1 MARVNLIKSSFSAG
15 EISPLLYGR
24 TELEVYNKAVETL
37 DNMIVL
43 PQGIIT
49 KRPGTVFVKEVKDST
64 ARTILIPFQFSTTQ
78 AYIIEAG
85 NLYFRFYRNN
95 AVITEA
101 TVAITGITKANPG
114 VVTAVA
120 HGFSN
125 GNEVYITGVVGM
137 TQVNGRF
144 FTVANVA
151 ADTFE
156 LSGVDTTTYTT
167 YVSGGTVARVY
178 TIVSPYTSA
187 QLDGLQWTQSA
198 DKLYITHNAVAPQ
211 ILTRTAHTSWTIG
224 AAAFT
229 EPPWLPENSTVVTL
243 TPAATTGAGVNV
255 TASAAT
261 FAATDVGRSIW
272 IIQGAARGYA
282 TITAY
287 TSTTV
292 VVVTIVDDFGATTA
306 SARWAMSAFSS
317 TLGYPSCVAF
327 YQDRLIFA
335 NTTTSP
341 QRIWFS
347 EQSAYLSFGGSD
359 TLTEATDGFTRELN
373 SDQVNAIRWLSP
385 QKTLLVG
392 TTGEEFNI
400 SASSLNE
407 AITPTNVRA
416 TPETNKGS
424 YAIKPVRIDADTVFL
439 QKTGAKL
446 LTMSY
451 SFEADR
457 NITSDLSVFA
467 EHLLHESP
475 LRDVVYQREPY
486 SVLWA
491 RRNDGVL
498 LGCTYVKEQQLL
510 AWHKHT
516 IGGTSVSV
524 KSLAVI
530 EGTHEDQLWMIVS
543 RTINSTTKQYIE
555 YLSPSFRET
564 DVEDSVF
571 LDSSL
576 SRDSTPT
583 TSLTNLRHLIGQS
596 LGILADGAQLPNATV
611 SATGGLTLSLSSS
624 IVTVGLEYDAKMRT
638 LAIDP
643 PFEQGSSQTSM
654 GRIHQIGVR
663 LFETV
668 GLEFGYDF
676 DDMIELPF
684 RDQSDV
690 MDDPIPL
697 FSGIKLFKFNKGVTR
712 EMRVALRNGYPLP
725 WTLTGLVA
733 YLTVNPT

>member
-43 PQGIIT
+43 PQGTIT
-49 KRPGTVFVKEVKDST
+49 KRPGTRFVKEVKDSS

-85 NLYFRFYRNN
+85 NLYFRFYRDGG
-95 AVITEA
+95 VITEA
-101 TVAITGITKANPG
+101 TVNITGATKANPG
-114 VVTAVA
+114 VITAVA
-120 HGFSN
+120 HGYSN
-125 GNEVYITGVVGM
+125 GDEVYITGVGGM
-137 TQVNGRF
+137 TEINGRF

-151 ADTFE
+151 ANTFE
-156 LSGVDTTTYTT
+156 LSGENTTSYTTYT
-167 YVSGGTVARVY
+167 SGGTVARVY

-198 DKLYITHNAVAPQ
+198 DTLYLTHNAVAPQ
-211 ILTRTAHTSWTIG
+211 ALTRTAHTSWTIG
-224 AAAFT
+224 AMSFT
-229 EPPWLPENSTVVTL
+229 EPPWLSENSTT
-243 TPAATTGAGVNV
+243 TTFAPAATTGSGINLV
-255 TASAAT
+255 ASAAT
-261 FAATDVGRSIW
+261 FAATDVGRSVW
-272 IIQGAARGYA
+272 IIQGSNRGYA

-287 TSTTV
+287 TNSTTV
-292 VVVTIVDDFGATTA
+292 VITIVDDFGATTA

-317 TLGYPSCVAF
+317 TLGYPACVAF

-359 TLTEATDGFTRELN
+359 ALTTDTDGFTRELN

-424 YAIKPVRIDADTVFL
+424 YATKPLRIDSDTVFL

-446 LTMSY
+446 LSMSY

-457 NITSDLSVFA
+457 NVTSDLSVFA

-475 LRDVVYQREPY
+475 LREIVYQREPY
-486 SVLWA
+486 SVMWA
-491 RRNDGVL
+491 RRADGVL

-510 AWHKHT
+510 AWHRHT
-516 IGGTSVSV
+516 IGGTAVVV

-530 EGTHEDQLWMIVS
+530 ESTNEDQLWMIVQ
-543 RTINSTTKQYIE
+543 RTINSVTKQYIE
-555 YLSPSFRET
+555 YLTPSFRET
-564 DVEDSVF
+564 YIEDAVF

-583 TSLTNLRHLIGQS
+583 TSITNLRHLVGQS
-596 LGILADGAQLPNATV
+596 VGILGDGAQLSNATV
-611 SATGGLTLSLSSS
+611 SASGGITLTVSSS
-624 IVTVGLEYDAKMRT
+624 VVTVGLTYAAKMRT

-684 RDQSDV
+684 RDQSDEQ
-690 MDDPIPL
+690 DDPIPL
-697 FSGIKLFKFNKGVTR
+697 YSGLKLFKFNKGVTR
-712 EMRVALRNGYPLP
+712 EMRVALRNQYPMP
-725 WTLTGLVA
+725 WTLTGVVA